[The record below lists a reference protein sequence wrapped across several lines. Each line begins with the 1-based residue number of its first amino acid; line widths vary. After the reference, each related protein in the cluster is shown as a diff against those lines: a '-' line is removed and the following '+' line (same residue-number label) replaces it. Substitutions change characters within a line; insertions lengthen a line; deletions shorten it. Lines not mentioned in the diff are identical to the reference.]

1 MKNLLEY
8 LNLCLEFINE
18 KSNEVIVDRF
28 VNNIQD
34 TVRTMSLEQIEGFE
48 IAFESLFLFYQK
60 QVSSIDEFR
69 DSLMNNYIGEDIKSS
84 FDDKL
89 NELEKYAQKLECI
102 VHFMNRVSDTL
113 VLRKR
118 EILGLE
124 DDTIKLN

>member
-34 TVRTMSLEQIEGFE
+34 TVRTMSIEQIEGFE
-48 IAFESLFLFYQK
+48 MAFESLFLFYQK

-113 VLRKR
+113 ELRKR

>member
-34 TVRTMSLEQIEGFE
+34 TVRTMSIEQIEGFE

>member
-34 TVRTMSLEQIEGFE
+34 TVRTMSIEQIEGFE

-113 VLRKR
+113 EFRKR

>member
-34 TVRTMSLEQIEGFE
+34 TVRTMSIEQIEGFE
-48 IAFESLFLFYQK
+48 LAFESLFLFYQK

-69 DSLMNNYIGEDIKSS
+69 DSLMNNYIGGI
-84 FDDKL
+84 L
-89 NELEKYAQKLECI
+89 NHLLI
-102 VHFMNRVSDTL
+102 IN
-113 VLRKR
+113 
-118 EILGLE
+118 
-124 DDTIKLN
+124 

>member
-34 TVRTMSLEQIEGFE
+34 TVRTMSIEQIEGFE
-48 IAFESLFLFYQK
+48 LAFESLFLFYQK

-113 VLRKR
+113 ELRKR

-124 DDTIKLN
+124 DDTIRLN

>member
-34 TVRTMSLEQIEGFE
+34 TVRTMSIEQIEGFE

-113 VLRKR
+113 ELRKR

>member
-34 TVRTMSLEQIEGFE
+34 TVRTMSIEQIEGFE

-102 VHFMNRVSDTL
+102 VYFMNRVSDSL

-124 DDTIKLN
+124 DDTIRLN

>member
-113 VLRKR
+113 ELRKR

>member
-34 TVRTMSLEQIEGFE
+34 TVRNMSIEQIEGFE

-69 DSLMNNYIGEDIKSS
+69 DSLINNYIGEDIKSS

-113 VLRKR
+113 ELRKR